1 MTLVRLFGWR
11 PTRWSRRS
19 RGRHAVGAPQMTALV
34 ATVRRTS

>member
-11 PTRWSRRS
+11 PTRWSRRP

-34 ATVRRTS
+34 ATIRRPA